1 MESSSVKGMGWFHEY
16 ITVSI
21 NYILLTIQAKLLLE
35 LTEKQN
41 LTQMVKD
48 STRNLNILDL
58 VFTDYPTMIGNID
71 HIKHNV
77 LTDHDTLIFTI
88 DIENFEHQDDKKVNF
103 CSTKI
108 LNYKIENMTVEKIAQ
123 AKIFL
128 REQDWENVTAESLT
142 DKLEEMVITFCEARS
157 VKKVS

>member
-108 LNYKIENMTVEKIAQ
+108 PNYKIENMTVEKIAQ